1 MMKGQDR
8 QSTGIA
14 ALDRHLGGGLLPGR
28 LTVVLGATGIGKTQL
43 GLQFARAGSLQE
55 GRPGMILD
63 LTARG
68 DSQHHAEYARRMFG
82 WQLEP
87 AVLGTPLDLER
98 LFDVEQPAGDY
109 LHAFELSGRRPSRR
123 EVDFDLWH
131 DWQAELARRLHLAV
145 GFCYGGFI
153 RGARRLVIDWIEP
166 VEQARDSVQLELAEY
181 IYHQVLH
188 KEADWVARDLLRE
201 KFRAHA
207 RQVQQHLYDPQ
218 RIGCLVLITS
228 RETSLDA
235 LIERPLDE
243 GDLLSGANTVILLG
257 KVREGRRFARA
268 MFIAKHRGSPA
279 TDQIIPY
286 QIDEQG
292 IRLAD

>member
-82 WQLEP
+82 WQL
-87 AVLGTPLDLER
+87 D
-98 LFDVEQPAGDY
+98 
-109 LHAFELSGRRPSRR
+109 SGRRPSRR

-153 RGARRLVIDWIEP
+153 RGARRLVIDGIEP